1 MRDLRKN
8 QKIRRKFEH
17 LRTGIFARLHVQAKE
32 LRQAKFQIERRRRN
46 QSIIFDPNWETTE
59 ERSYVRADLS
69 LLERILKELQM
80 VARQPGLQTDLASPL
95 HVSAL
100 SPPEE
105 RGPIPTLELSD
116 PEEIQHNTHTSH
128 DPASEELDEE
138 LNDFYSNRIE
148 LEELL
153 IHEVAFDRSSSE
165 AELDITAIASREA
178 GVIMLVTDRLEL
190 YSYDLRS
197 GQKQLCHVFEES
209 AFQHH
214 LERLKTRKREKVSI
228 DNLLAFGKDSFIIL
242 VSGNLFRFDT
252 SSKAV
257 ELLIP
262 GRQEKEQLLLEG
274 RNGSPQRTQPSG
286 PE

>member
-1 MRDLRKN
+1 MPAGLVDHLKKDTSQEADGIGRMIKQESLLQRKSSFLEEMSS
-8 QKIRRKFEH
+8 QKPTQSNRFSKDPPQ
-17 LRTGIFARLHVQAKE
+17 LSKQKPPLTGYQPATPPNRLHDYA
-32 LRQAKFQIERRRRN
+32 
-46 QSIIFDPNWETTE
+46 
-59 ERSYVRADLS
+59 
-69 LLERILKELQM
+69 LLWGGGN
-80 VARQPGLQTDLASPL
+80 PD
-95 HVSAL
+95 
-100 SPPEE
+100 E